1 MAWDQLP
8 NLARAVLGSLIA
20 IVFALFAAS
29 FVTLYELVAR
39 DTQGARYL
47 AVAQTLAWTGIA
59 ASLIWAVVLMVGKLR
74 NRTPIAW
81 TPLIAVPLII
91 ESWLVG
97 FLIALVLASV

>member
-20 IVFALFAAS
+20 IVFAWFAAS

-39 DTQGARYL
+39 ARHL

-97 FLIALVLASV
+97 FLIALVLASI